1 MKQCL
6 LHIEPLGVTLS
17 VDRGISLYEV
27 LKNCHLEF
35 PCRGKGLCGNCKVRI
50 LSGQVEKT
58 EVHRAFLERKHLS
71 SEWCLACLM
80 VLTEDLTIEI
90 PEGRWTYKRM
100 SLRLQETAG
109 KRNMP
114 LLWMSDPQRSFPCWW
129 RCIWERYL
137 QPAAESIL
145 RQPTEQISYPV
156 LPLRCRISI
165 RPLFCVICCVK
176 RSENR

>member
-17 VDRGISLYEV
+17 ADRGTSLYEV

-35 PCRGKGLCGNCKVRI
+35 PCGGKGLCGNCKVRI

-71 SEWCLACLM
+71 SEWCLACLT

-90 PEGRWTYKRM
+90 PEGAMDIQTDE
-100 SLRLQETAG
+100 SEITGNGG
-109 KRNMP
+109 K
-114 LLWMSDPQRSFPCWW
+114 
-129 RCIWERYL
+129 
-137 QPAAESIL
+137 
-145 RQPTEQISYPV
+145 
-156 LPLRCRISI
+156 
-165 RPLFCVICCVK
+165 
-176 RSENR
+176 

>member
-17 VDRGISLYEV
+17 ADRGTSLYEV

-35 PCRGKGLCGNCKVRI
+35 PCGGKGLCGNCKVRI

-71 SEWCLACLM
+71 SEWCLACLT

-90 PEGRWTYKRM
+90 PEGAMDIQTDE
-100 SLRLQETAG
+100 SEITGNGG
-109 KRNMP
+109 K
-114 LLWMSDPQRSFPCWW
+114 
-129 RCIWERYL
+129 
-137 QPAAESIL
+137 
-145 RQPTEQISYPV
+145 
-156 LPLRCRISI
+156 CRIHNGRFPAGGVAYGKGTCNLQRNQSSDN
-165 RPLFCVICCVK
+165 L
-176 RSENR
+176 RSRYHIPYCLCGVG